1 MKPLDFYNNYKD
13 ELSIALKKVKS
24 KISWLGFGR
33 LLVFVL
39 LGYFVYHQW
48 NQLST
53 VHYLILLAG
62 VAIFIWLIKLSAN
75 AQSLKEALN
84 AQIKVI
90 ENEADNLAT
99 GNNFFSKGESLQE
112 FNSTTFDL
120 DLFGNKSLFHYINRT
135 HTHYGNAA
143 LSNSIINANLNIEEL
158 LIDQQ
163 KVKAVAKHPKLNIEI
178 AAYYRTEEDAFV
190 LKKMQAWIHDT
201 TKHFSTANMNVLR
214 WSVPVISAVCVVASI
229 ITENFIWATIPMLV
243 FFPLSIRLS
252 LKSYSLHQ
260 KITAYESYIEKYSTI
275 LKSFIDHT
283 RQVNEL
289 KAEHQQAEKAYRALL
304 KLHKHLEMTEATNN
318 LLVKLFLNSYLFYEI
333 HCLAKVEKWKEE
345 YQSSFQEWETLIGK
359 IEYYVSI
366 GTFAFNHPTY
376 QYPGFI
382 REKLCIRAKDVFH
395 PLMISSAVSNSFT
408 IGEEEQL
415 VLLTGS
421 NMSGKTTF
429 LRTIGV
435 NVILSQLGA
444 PVAASEFS
452 LSPLK
457 VLTSIRV
464 SDSLQENTSYFKAE
478 LNQLKDI
485 IDQIK
490 THRFPVLVLIDEI
503 LKGTNSDDKTNG
515 SAAYMKQL
523 MKHNCLCIF
532 ATHDLIL
539 SNLEEQY
546 TGKMT
551 NYCFESIIQNE
562 QLYFNY
568 LIQKGVAKNKNASF
582 LMKQMGIIE

>member
-1 MKPLDFYNNYKD
+1 MKPLDFYKNYKD
-13 ELSIALKKVKS
+13 ELNVALKKVKS
-24 KISWLGFGR
+24 TISWLGFSR
-33 LLVFVL
+33 LIVFIL
-39 LGYFVYHQW
+39 TGYFIYHQW
-48 NQLST
+48 SRLGT
-53 VHYLILLAG
+53 VHYLAILAG

-75 AQSLKEALN
+75 AQSLKEALS

-90 ENEADNLAT
+90 ENECSNLTT
-99 GNNFFSKGESLQE
+99 GDNFFSKGESLQE

-120 DLFGNKSLFHYINRT
+120 DLFGNRSLFHYINRT
-135 HTHYGNAA
+135 HTHYGTAA
-143 LSNSIINANLNIEEL
+143 LSNRIINATLSIDEL
-158 LIDQQ
+158 LTDQK
-163 KVKAVAKHPKLNIEI
+163 KVAAIAQLPKLNIEI
-178 AAYYRTEEDAFV
+178 AAYYRTEEDSFL
-190 LKKMQAWIHDT
+190 LKKMQAWIHDST
-201 TKHFSTANMNVLR
+201 QYFSTANMNILR
-214 WSVPVISAVCVVASI
+214 WSVPVISALCIAAGI

-260 KITAYESYIEKYSTI
+260 KITSYESYIEKYSTI
-275 LKSFIDHT
+275 LKSFTDHT
-283 RQVNEL
+283 RETAGL
-289 KAEHQQAEKAYRALL
+289 KEEYQQAETACRALL

-333 HCLAKVEKWKEE
+333 HCLAKVERWKDE
-345 YQSSFQEWETLIGK
+345 YQSSFKEWETLIGK
-359 IEYYVSI
+359 IEYYVSL
-366 GTFAFNHPTY
+366 GVFAFNHPDY
-376 QYPGFI
+376 QYPAFI
-382 REKLCIRAKDVFH
+382 KEKLCIRAKDVFH
-395 PLMISSAVSNSFT
+395 PLMISNAVKNSFI

-444 PVAASEFS
+444 PVAAGAFA
-452 LSPLK
+452 LSPVK

-490 THRFPVLVLIDEI
+490 TGHLPVLVLIDEI

-515 SAAYMKQL
+515 SAGYMKQL
-523 MKHNCLCIF
+523 MKHDCLCIF

-546 TGKMT
+546 PGKMT
-551 NYCFESIIQNE
+551 NYCFESIIQHE